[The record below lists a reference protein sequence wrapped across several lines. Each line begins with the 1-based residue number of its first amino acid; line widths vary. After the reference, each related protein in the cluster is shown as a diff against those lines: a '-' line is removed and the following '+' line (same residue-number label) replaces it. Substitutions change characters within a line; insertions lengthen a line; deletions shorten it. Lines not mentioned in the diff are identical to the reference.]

1 MLYADQVN
9 AETLFIVETL
19 IVAQLSIT
27 LPLWNPKV
35 VYCRV
40 YGSQPVGTTL
50 NLMDPV
56 HTHCFFKH
64 HFNIILPFALSVF

>member
-9 AETLFIVETL
+9 AEALFIVETL

-40 YGSQPVGTTL
+40 YGSQPVGTHYPEL
-50 NLMDPV
+50 DGSSPHSL
-56 HTHCFFKH
+56 F
-64 HFNIILPFALSVF
+64 L